1 MVIYGVNKYFCFCR
15 TKFRIEMNRA
25 DNEAGT
31 KAVDSLI
38 NFETVKVQFSISLQT
53 FFICYPLSLVSSV
66 SKYFNNENYE
76 AERYDKSLA
85 LYERASYKTS
95 TSLALLNFSQQ
106 AVFGAALTAIML
118 LTSQGIL
125 AG

>member
-1 MVIYGVNKYFCFCR
+1 
-15 TKFRIEMNRA
+15 MNRA

-125 AG
+125 AGKYPGNFSCKYFLKQQ